1 MPILEISDLNV
12 AYGEVKAVKGID
24 LSVEQGEVI
33 ALIGANGAGKTTTLR
48 TISGLLGP
56 PARGKIIFNGHDIT
70 RQSPNAIA
78 TAGVIHV
85 LEGRRIF
92 PHLTV
97 LENLKIGAY
106 TRKTN
111 KLDDDIKEIYRRF
124 PRLDERKKQLGGT
137 LSGGEQQMLAFG
149 RALMAKPKL
158 LLLDEP
164 SLGLAPL
171 IVREV
176 FNIIRGLN
184 QEGLTILLVEQNSKG
199 ALQIANRG
207 YVLETGNIIM
217 QDDAKKMLDNAEI
230 IKSYLGGDEE
240 EKTQEP

>member
-1 MPILEISDLNV
+1 MPLLEITDLSV
-12 AYGEVKAVKGID
+12 AYGEVEAVKGID
-24 LSVEQGEVI
+24 LSVDEGEVI

-48 TISGLLGP
+48 TLSGLLGA
-56 PARGKIIFNGHDIT
+56 PARGRIVFNGRDIT
-70 RQSPNAIA
+70 RWSANAIA
-78 TAGVIHV
+78 RAGVIHV

-106 TRKTN
+106 MRKERN
-111 KLDDDIKEIYRRF
+111 VDGDIKEIYRRF
-124 PRLDERKKQLGGT
+124 PRLEERKSQLGGT
-137 LSGGEQQMLAFG
+137 LSGGEQQMLAIG

-176 FNIIRGLN
+176 FNTIRQLN
-184 QEGLTILLVEQNSKG
+184 QEGITILLVEQNSKG

-207 YVLETGNIIM
+207 YVLETGKIIM
-217 QDDAKKMLDNAEI
+217 QDEAQNMLHNDDI
-230 IKSYLGGDEE
+230 IKSYLGGGEMLE
-240 EKTQEP
+240 T